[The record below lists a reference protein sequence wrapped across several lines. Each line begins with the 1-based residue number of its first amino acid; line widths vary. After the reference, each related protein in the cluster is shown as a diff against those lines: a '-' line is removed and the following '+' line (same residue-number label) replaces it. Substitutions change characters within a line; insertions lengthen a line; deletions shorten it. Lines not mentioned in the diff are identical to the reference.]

1 MYKASTGGN
10 ARGSCQRIDM
20 ECEVSEGLTAR
31 ESAQSRGGGGG
42 RGEGMHSLDRGVW
55 VKPSLCTEQ
64 REPEVLEAGNG
75 IGQWGEERLRGCG
88 SRPCAG

>member
-31 ESAQSRGGGGG
+31 ESAQGRGGGGAG
-42 RGEGMHSLDRGVW
+42 RNAQPGQRCVGET
-55 VKPSLCTEQ
+55 KP
-64 REPEVLEAGNG
+64 VH
-75 IGQWGEERLRGCG
+75 
-88 SRPCAG
+88 